1 MEDIKVKTSG
11 RPRTR
16 PLEVLADAAYDDLD
30 IRKYLRFRVIKSNI
44 PSILVHRFQIT
55 CIFISYYDPTWNPV
69 FSFNFI
75 FPHKYH
81 RHLIE

>member
-16 PLEVLADAAYDDLD
+16 PLEVLADAAYDDVD

-44 PSILVHRFQIT
+44 PVNTRSIR
-55 CIFISYYDPTWNPV
+55 
-69 FSFNFI
+69 
-75 FPHKYH
+75 
-81 RHLIE
+81 